1 MYQDTII
8 FFTGLRKIC
17 YAFSI
22 YSKGFFRF
30 FLCQIYCGICRC
42 INAEMR
48 FKIVKNIRNTV
59 PIGNIEGL
67 SICKVKFV
75 LVFEIGSNFPDTVS

>member
-1 MYQDTII
+1 MNQDTII
-8 FFTGLRKIC
+8 FFTGFRKIC

-30 FLCQIYCGICRC
+30 FLCQIYCSISGC

-48 FKIVKNIRNTV
+48 FKIVKNIRNT
-59 PIGNIEGL
+59 
-67 SICKVKFV
+67 FA
-75 LVFEIGSNFPDTVS
+75 VSYIKRC